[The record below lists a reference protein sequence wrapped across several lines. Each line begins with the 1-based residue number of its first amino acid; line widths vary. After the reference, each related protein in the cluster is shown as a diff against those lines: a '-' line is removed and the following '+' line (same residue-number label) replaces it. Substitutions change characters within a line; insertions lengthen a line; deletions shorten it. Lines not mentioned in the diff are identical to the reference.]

1 MTDSI
6 NTMLVVG
13 GGIMGAGIATSFAA
27 AGWHVHVMSRS
38 ANTRDALPAAIR
50 TGLSKI
56 DADSKLADRV
66 GIHATLDTVPWTD
79 LALVVESVT
88 EELSLKQQIFP
99 DLARRSGPET
109 ILATNTS
116 SLSIGA
122 IASSVPEADRARVA
136 GLHYFMPAHLVP
148 LVEIVRSEAT
158 ADWVVDTLEGWMRD
172 ARKAPI
178 RVNRD
183 IAGFIGNRLQAALLR
198 EALYLVEQGV
208 TDPQGIDDAVRFGFG
223 FRFLAC
229 GPMKQKEFS
238 GWDTNFASGNV
249 IYPTLCNDAKH
260 GEMLHRMIDEGRTG
274 MKTMGGFWSYTPD
287 TIAAEK
293 AAYEK
298 KLGQAFEILK
308 AELGG

>member
-6 NTMLVVG
+6 KTMLVVG

-27 AGWHVHVMSRS
+27 AGWNVHVMSRS
-38 ANTRDALPAAIR
+38 ASTREALPASIR

-56 DADSKLADRV
+56 DADAKLADHV
-66 GIHATLDTVPWTD
+66 GIHPTLDTVPWQD

-99 DLARRSGPET
+99 DLARRSGPKT

-122 IASSVPEADRARVA
+122 IASSVPEADRTRVA

-178 RVNRD
+178 RVNKD

-260 GEMLHRMIDEGRTG
+260 GEMLHGMIDEGRIG
-274 MKTMGGFWSYTPD
+274 MKTMGGFWPYTPE